1 MPMLAGPGAISTV
14 ILLDT
19 QARTI
24 PHQLILF
31 VCLIAVGLA
40 SYITFAVA
48 GRGAH
53 WIGPIAE
60 KIITR
65 LMGLLLAPSRCN
77 SIFNALDAEN
87 SDLVP

>member
-1 MPMLAGPGAISTV
+1 MV

-31 VCLIAVGLA
+31 GCLIAVGLA

-48 GRGAH
+48 GAVRTGS
-53 WIGPIAE
+53 GPIAE

-65 LMGLLLAPSRCN
+65 LMGPLLAPSRCN